1 MTLSRTGASTISGTG
16 IGRLGSRARAHSRLA
31 LLPASIN
38 ESLLQSWLQPLLADL
53 PDATLFDAHTHLG
66 ANDPD
71 GARLSGEQLIDI
83 LAPLDARA
91 VVFPMHEP
99 GGYRE
104 ANDLIFAEAERSD
117 GRLVPFCRLNPADG
131 AIAEAE
137 RCIALGARGIKLH
150 PRSDD
155 FLMGSPEAREIFAL
169 ASEHNLPVLIHAG
182 RGIPALGRHTLEYSE
197 EFPGTRIILA
207 HAAVSDLSWIWRHLP
222 DHPNVF
228 IDTSWWVPAD
238 LTYLFSFVPPSRILF
253 ASDVPYGSPALNAI
267 LTLRCG
273 LQVGLNAEQL
283 TGICGATLERLL
295 AGEQVRDLGPAPGPP
310 DTERDLVLERVYLYA
325 MVALGRMI
333 VAADAEEV
341 IGLAELAASVEDDAP
356 QAAICRTVTE
366 LIGLQMESLAEVAA
380 KELATPST
388 QRLALLTPLLLAATL
403 AATPDVPVP
412 ERATAGRAG

>member
-1 MTLSRTGASTISGTG
+1 
-16 IGRLGSRARAHSRLA
+16 LA
-31 LLPASIN
+31 ASIN
-38 ESLLQSWLQPLLADL
+38 ESLLQAWLQPLLADL
-53 PDATLFDAHTHLG
+53 PDRVLFDVHTHIG

-71 GARLSGEQLIDI
+71 GASLSGQQLIDI
-83 LAPLDARA
+83 LAPLEARG

-104 ANDLIFAEAERSD
+104 ANDVILAEAEQSE
-117 GRLVPFCRLNPADG
+117 GRLVPFCRLNPNDRAV
-131 AIAEAE
+131 AEAK
-137 RCIALGARGIKLH
+137 RCVELGARGIKLH

-155 FLMGSPEAREIFAL
+155 FLMGSPEVREIFAL
-169 ASEHNLPVLIHAG
+169 ANEHRLPVLIHAG

-238 LTYLFSFVPPSRILF
+238 LTFLFSYVPPGQILF
-253 ASDVPYGSPALNAI
+253 ASDVPYGAPALNAI

-273 LQVGLNAEQL
+273 VQAGLTAEQL
-283 TGICGATLERLL
+283 TEVCGATLERLL
-295 AGEQVRDLGPAPGPP
+295 TGERASDLGPAPGPP

-333 VAADAEEV
+333 VGADAEEV
-341 IGLAELAASVEDDAP
+341 IGLARLAASVEEDAP
-356 QAAICRTVTE
+356 EAATCRTMTE
-366 LIGLQMESLAEVAA
+366 LIGLQMESIAEVAA
-380 KELATPST
+380 KDLATPST

-403 AATPDVPVP
+403 AATPDVPAP
-412 ERATAGRAG
+412 ERAVRGAGVG